1 VVPERKPSAKSPA
14 STTWYQATVEA
25 CRAFARAGTRFA
37 MSMGGTRWDD
47 PDDEQM
53 PDTPRVVVAQ
63 TSVPPSARA
72 NVDALLAR
80 ARSELSDRMLR
91 DRRR

>member
-1 VVPERKPSAKSPA
+1 
-14 STTWYQATVEA
+14 
-25 CRAFARAGTRFA
+25 
-37 MSMGGTRWDD
+37 
-47 PDDEQM
+47 
-53 PDTPRVVVAQ
+53 VAQ